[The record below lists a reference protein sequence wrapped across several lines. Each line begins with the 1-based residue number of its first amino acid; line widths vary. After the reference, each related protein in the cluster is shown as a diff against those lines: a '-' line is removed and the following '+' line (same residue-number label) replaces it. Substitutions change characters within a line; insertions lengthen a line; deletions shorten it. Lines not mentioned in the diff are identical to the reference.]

1 MFGGRL
7 TGSKMN
13 DSQELE
19 KLLQQKLSRAR
30 FLRLAGAGAG
40 LSLTS
45 LAVSERAIEAQTTS
59 LVEPGILTSGEYPI
73 GIWSPPPPEETTP
86 ERYKQIKDA
95 GFNFV
100 IGGNGVATDRHN
112 PAALDA
118 AAANS
123 LGFLLVDRALRLIID
138 GSTQSTSTS
147 SQETE
152 APSIMQLPAEQRE
165 PGSTSGA
172 TTQSTTGTRDQI
184 RQRIAELLASYGE
197 HPALAGFNM
206 YDEPHRSLF
215 GLLEF
220 AKNEVVQQSGGTELP
235 FVNIW
240 PSYASPKYALGTSD
254 YETYVE
260 RYCTEV
266 APPVLCFD
274 HYPLL
279 SDTKITPGY
288 FYNWAVIR
296 KFSRLSDIPSWVFI
310 QSVGFDGSAVGMAKR
325 RTPNEHEIFWQI
337 NVSLAYGAKGIQYF
351 TYWTPNNP
359 QVPYQDAL
367 IGRDGNPTPRYY
379 YAQNANKY
387 LSVIGKVLLPLTSE
401 SVVHAKEGK
410 RLPRGAKAFKP
421 DRYVR
426 AVDGSRVILS
436 RFLDES
442 TVTNDR
448 YLFVANRSFLKASE
462 TRLTL
467 SDLVSEVS
475 EVNSE
480 TGEFQPVALTGTPP
494 RNLVVK
500 IAPGRAR
507 LYLLQTS

>member
-1 MFGGRL
+1 VL
-7 TGSKMN
+7 TVSKIR
-13 DSQELE
+13 DSRELE
-19 KLLQQKLSRAR
+19 KLLQRRLSRAR

-45 LAVSERAIEAQTTS
+45 LAASERASDAQTTS
-59 LVEPGILTSGEYPI
+59 LEEPEILTGGEYPI
-73 GIWSPPPPEETTP
+73 GIWGPPPPEETTSA
-86 ERYKQIKDA
+86 RYKQIKDA

-100 IGGNGVATDRHN
+100 IGGNGVTTDRQN

-118 AAANS
+118 AAANN

-147 SQETE
+147 TQETE

-165 PGSTSGA
+165 STSGA
-172 TTQSTTGTRDQI
+172 TTQTTTGTRDEI
-184 RQRIAELLASYGE
+184 KQRISELLASYGA
-197 HPALAGFNM
+197 HPALAGFNV

-220 AKNEVVQQSGGTELP
+220 AKNEVVEQSGGTELP
-235 FVNIW
+235 YVNIW
-240 PSYASPKYALGTSD
+240 PSYASPRYALGASN

-266 APPVLCFD
+266 TPPALCFD

-279 SDTKITPGY
+279 SETKVTPGY

-296 KFSRLSDIPSWVFI
+296 KFSRQFDIPSWVFI
-310 QSVGFDGSAVGMAKR
+310 QSVGFDGSAVGMVKR
-325 RTPNEHEIFWQI
+325 RTPDEDEIFWQI

-351 TYWTPNNP
+351 TYWTPDNP

-367 IGRDGNPTPRYY
+367 IGKDGAPTPRYY
-379 YAQNANKY
+379 FAQNANQY

-410 RLPRGAKAFKP
+410 RLPQGAKAFKP
-421 DRYVR
+421 DGYIK
-426 AVDGSRVILS
+426 AVDGSRVIMG
-436 RFLDES
+436 RFVDES
-442 TVTNDR
+442 AQTTDR
-448 YLFVANRSFLKASE
+448 YLLVANRSFQGAAE
-462 TRLTL
+462 TKLTL
-467 SDLVSEVS
+467 SDVVSAVS

-480 TGEFQPVALTGTPP
+480 TGALEPATLTGTPP

-507 LYLLQTS
+507 LYLLQAS

>member
-1 MFGGRL
+1 MSE
-7 TGSKMN
+7 TSKSKKFAEL
-13 DSQELE
+13 SQ
-19 KLLQQKLSRAR
+19 QRLSRAR
-30 FLRLAGAGAG
+30 FLRLAGAGVG

-45 LAVSERAIEAQTTS
+45 LAASERASDAQTSS
-59 LVEPGILTSGEYPI
+59 LVEPEILTSGVYPI
-73 GIWSPPPPEETTP
+73 GIWGPPPPEETTP

-100 IGGNGVATDRHN
+100 IGGNGVVTDRHN
-112 PAALDA
+112 PAALDV
-118 AAANS
+118 AAANN
-123 LGFLLVDRALRLIID
+123 LGFLLVDRPLRLIID
-138 GSTQSTSTS
+138 GNTQSTSTS

-152 APSIMQLPAEQRE
+152 APSIMQLHAEQRE
-165 PGSTSGA
+165 SEPTSGV
-172 TTQSTTGTRDQI
+172 TTRATTGTRDEI

-197 HPALAGFNM
+197 HPALAGFNI

-220 AKNEVVQQSGGTELP
+220 AKNEVVHQSEGTELP
-235 FVNIW
+235 FMNIW
-240 PSYASPKYALGTSD
+240 PSYASPKYALGTSN

-260 RYCTEV
+260 RYCSEV
-266 APPVLCFD
+266 KPPVLCFD

-279 SDTKITPGY
+279 SQTKITPGY

-296 KFSRLSDIPSWVFI
+296 KYSRLLDIPSWVFI
-310 QSVGFDGSAVGMAKR
+310 QSVGFDGSAVGMTKR

-367 IGRDGNPTPRYY
+367 ISKKAPFEPTPRYY

-410 RLPRGAKAFKP
+410 RLPRGAKAFKA
-421 DRYVR
+421 DNYVST
-426 AVDGSRVILS
+426 VDGSQVILS
-436 RFLDES
+436 RFLDDS
-442 TVTNDR
+442 IDTADR
-448 YLFVANRSFLKASE
+448 YLFVANRSFQKAAE
-462 TRLTL
+462 TKITL

-475 EVNSE
+475 EINSE
-480 TGEFQPVALTGTPP
+480 TGQTEPVTLTGTPP
-494 RNLVVK
+494 RNLLVK
-500 IAPGRAR
+500 LAPGRAR
-507 LYLLQTS
+507 LYWLQTS

>member
-1 MFGGRL
+1 VPTVSETSNF
-7 TGSKMN
+7 
-13 DSQELE
+13 
-19 KLLQQKLSRAR
+19 QKLAELSQRRVSRAR
-30 FLRLAGAGAG
+30 FLRLTGAAAG
-40 LSLTS
+40 LSLTP
-45 LAVSERAIEAQTTS
+45 LATSERASDAQT
-59 LVEPGILTSGEYPI
+59 EPSGEPEILTSGEYPI
-73 GIWSPPPPEETTP
+73 GIWGPPPPEETSP
-86 ERYKQIKDA
+86 DRYKQIKDA

-100 IGGNGVATDRHN
+100 IGGNGVTTDRHN

-118 AAANS
+118 AAANG
-123 LGFLLVDRALRLIID
+123 LGFLLVDRTLRLIID

-165 PGSTSGA
+165 PESTSTA
-172 TTQSTTGTRDQI
+172 TTQSTTATRDQI
-184 RQRIAELLASYGE
+184 RQRIAELLESYGG

-206 YDEPHRSLF
+206 YDEPHKSLF

-220 AKNEVVQQSGGTELP
+220 AKTQVVQQSGGIELP
-235 FVNIW
+235 YVNIW
-240 PSYASPKYALGTSD
+240 PSYASPQYALGTSS

-266 APPVLCFD
+266 TPPVLCFD

-279 SDTKITPGY
+279 SETKITSDY

-296 KFSRLSDIPSWVFI
+296 KFSGLFGIPSWVFI
-310 QSVGFDGSAVGMAKR
+310 QSVGFDGNAVGMAKR

-351 TYWTPNNP
+351 TYWTPDNP
-359 QVPYQDAL
+359 RVPYQDAL
-367 IGRDGNPTPRYY
+367 ISKSEPFEPTPRYY
-379 YAQNANKY
+379 YAMNANKY

-410 RLPRGAKAFKP
+410 RLPRGAKAFKA
-421 DRYVR
+421 DSYVR
-426 AVDGSRVILS
+426 AVDGSRVILG
-436 RFLDES
+436 RFLGES
-442 TVTNDR
+442 IETNDR
-448 YLFVANRSFLKASE
+448 YLFVANRSFLKAAE

-467 SDLVSEVS
+467 SDLVSGVS

-480 TGEFQPVALTGTPP
+480 TGELQPVTLTGTPP
-494 RNLVVK
+494 RNVLVK

-507 LYLLQTS
+507 LYLLQTG

>member
-1 MFGGRL
+1 MSKTSKSHILAELSQGR
-7 TGSKMN
+7 
-13 DSQELE
+13 
-19 KLLQQKLSRAR
+19 LSRAR
-30 FLRLAGAGAG
+30 FLRLAGAGVG

-45 LAVSERAIEAQTTS
+45 LAVSERASDAQTAA
-59 LVEPGILTSGEYPI
+59 LVEPEILTSGEYPI
-73 GIWSPPPPEETTP
+73 GIWGPPPPEQTTP

-100 IGGNGVATDRHN
+100 IGGNGVTTDRHN
-112 PAALDA
+112 PAALNA
-118 AAANS
+118 AAANG

-152 APSIMQLPAEQRE
+152 APSIMQLRAEQRE
-165 PGSTSGA
+165 PEPTSGST
-172 TTQSTTGTRDQI
+172 TQATTGTRDEI
-184 RQRIAELLASYGE
+184 RQRITELLASYGE
-197 HPALAGFNM
+197 HPALAGFNL

-215 GLLEF
+215 ALLEF

-235 FVNIW
+235 FLNIW
-240 PSYASPKYALGTSD
+240 PSYASPQYALGTSN

-266 APPVLCFD
+266 TPPVLCFD

-279 SDTKITPGY
+279 SETKITPGY
-288 FYNWAVIR
+288 FYNWSVIR
-296 KFSRLSDIPSWVFI
+296 KFSRLFDIPSWVFL
-310 QSVGFDGSAVGMAKR
+310 QTVGFDGSAVGMVKR

-337 NVSLAYGAKGIQYF
+337 NVSLAYGAKGIQYY
-351 TYWTPNNP
+351 TYWTPDNP

-367 IGRDGNPTPRYY
+367 IGKKEPFEPTPRYY

-387 LSVIGKVLLPLTSE
+387 LSVIGRVLLPLTSE

-410 RLPRGAKAFKP
+410 RLPRGAKKFAP
-421 DRYVR
+421 DSYVT
-426 AVDGSRVILS
+426 AVEGSRVILS
-436 RFLDES
+436 RFVDES
-442 TVTNDR
+442 TETNDR
-448 YLFVANRSFLKASE
+448 YLFVANRTFLKPAE
-462 TRLTL
+462 TKLIL
-467 SDLVSEVS
+467 SDLVSGVS
-475 EVNSE
+475 EMNSE
-480 TGEFQPVALTGTPP
+480 TGKPTSVALTGTPA
-494 RNLVVK
+494 RNLSMN